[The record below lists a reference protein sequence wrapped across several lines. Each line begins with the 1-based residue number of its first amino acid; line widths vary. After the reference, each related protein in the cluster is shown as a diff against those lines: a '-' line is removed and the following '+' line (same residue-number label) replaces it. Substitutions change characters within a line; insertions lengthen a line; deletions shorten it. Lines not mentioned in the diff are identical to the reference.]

1 MQSIC
6 HVNRGLIRG
15 RRRNCFHLIFIFVSV
30 FISTQIQ
37 FSTHGRHAACR
48 RRLLRL
54 PQFHLVY
61 FFTYARA
68 CVCIRMFTLL
78 HRIRRKMKIFS
89 YFFLS
94 LRLLLVEN
102 LFNGTFSQ
110 YFHSLFPFAVW
121 FIQEFSICNFHSAFD
136 LSTTKQLILYNIYY
150 IKKPHWNYSSTF
162 LTFSFETCR
171 RSSTHSER
179 SSATEMRVENF
190 PGTTRVHS
198 RCCFTSDKLSAEGE
212 NWKHYI
218 FP

>member
-1 MQSIC
+1 MKIFANIQSWPLTGEKLIWRNSIVNTRSPGTYTENSNSDWPKVCHLFLTLMQSIC

-110 YFHSLFPFAVW
+110 YFDSLFPFAV
-121 FIQEFSICNFHSAFD
+121 
-136 LSTTKQLILYNIYY
+136 
-150 IKKPHWNYSSTF
+150 
-162 LTFSFETCR
+162 
-171 RSSTHSER
+171 
-179 SSATEMRVENF
+179 
-190 PGTTRVHS
+190 
-198 RCCFTSDKLSAEGE
+198 
-212 NWKHYI
+212 
-218 FP
+218 